1 MRSYKKYKNFIPD
14 SFYLKIGEQR
24 NRKQNILINLF
35 VIFNL
40 IFIPINFKNLNILAE
55 KSTKLDENKSH
66 SAEKGYELSTIIYTI
81 EELISE
87 DFEDMYEDVYINN
100 DFGEI
105 VINNFKIAERI
116 EKSKLIE
123 IKEASLI
130 EDGKYKIG
138 VAINEY
144 YI

>member
-40 IFIPINFKNLNILAE
+40 IFIPMNFKNLNILAE
-55 KSTKLDENKSH
+55 KNAKFDEKKSY
-66 SAEKGYELSTIIYTI
+66 SAEKGYELNTIVSTI
-81 EELISE
+81 EELFSE
-87 DFEDMYEDVYINN
+87 DFEDVYINN

-105 VINNFKIAERI
+105 VINNFKIAEKI

-138 VAINEY
+138 VAINED
-144 YI
+144 

>member
-14 SFYLKIGEQR
+14 SFYLKIYEQR

-40 IFIPINFKNLNILAE
+40 IFIPMNFKNLNILAE
-55 KSTKLDENKSH
+55 KNTKFDEKKSY
-66 SAEKGYELSTIIYTI
+66 SAKKGYELNTIVSTI
-81 EELISE
+81 EELFSE
-87 DFEDMYEDVYINN
+87 DFEDVYINN

-105 VINNFKIAERI
+105 VINNFKIAEKI

-138 VAINEY
+138 VAINED
-144 YI
+144 